1 MRIIVV
7 SSYAVIRE
15 GIVSIISKQENM
27 SVQFVGETIKDSM
40 LMIKGNMAD
49 VVLLDVHGDHKE
61 DLKII
66 SEIKDSGS
74 DTKLMIL
81 DFYGDNEIFV
91 KALKCGVQGYVLG
104 KSSEE
109 ELLYAIDQI
118 YRGKKY
124 YDSYFIES
132 MVIENSDLPDK
143 LELLTTREKEILM
156 EVSKGLSNKKISERF
171 YITEH
176 TVKKH
181 INHIFEKLGIRD
193 RTEAALYAN
202 KYGVLSK

>member
-15 GIVSIISKQENM
+15 GIVSIISKQEKM
-27 SVQFVGETIKDSM
+27 SVQFVGETIKEAM
-40 LMIKGNMAD
+40 VMIKGSMAD
-49 VVLLDVHGDHKE
+49 VVLMDVHGEDKE
-61 DLKII
+61 DLKVI
-66 SEIKDSGS
+66 SEIKDLGS
-74 DTKLMIL
+74 NTKLMIL
-81 DFYGDNEIFV
+81 DFYGDNETFV
-91 KALKCGVQGYVLG
+91 KALKYGVQGYVLG
-104 KSSEE
+104 KSNEE

-132 MVIENSDLPDK
+132 MMNEEKSSSDK
-143 LELLTTREKEILM
+143 LELLTHREREILI
-156 EVSKGLSNKKISERF
+156 EISKGLSNKKISEKF

-193 RTEAALYAN
+193 RTEAALYAY
-202 KYGVLSK
+202 K